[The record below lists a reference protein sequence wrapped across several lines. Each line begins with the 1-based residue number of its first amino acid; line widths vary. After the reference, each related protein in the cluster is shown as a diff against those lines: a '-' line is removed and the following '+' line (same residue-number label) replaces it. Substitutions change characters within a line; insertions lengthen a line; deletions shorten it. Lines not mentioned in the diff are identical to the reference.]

1 MSERGVLDLDLGGE
15 ECGLAVNFRDACRP
29 FDAYF
34 PRCTAFDL
42 MRLVDRGFDV
52 S

>member
-1 MSERGVLDLDLGGE
+1 MSERGVS
-15 ECGLAVNFRDACRP
+15 CGLAVDFRDARRP

-34 PRCTAFDL
+34 LGCTAFDL
-42 MRLVDRGFDV
+42 MELVDRGFDV